1 MPSSKVFNIQPIG
14 NVTITKKRGIKRIS
28 LRVLANGTIAVTM
41 PPYVPYVVGQQFA
54 KSHTEW
60 INKRSQSIHNLTL
73 YNQMPIGKTYRLR
86 ITNGSTTKAR
96 LINDTISLTYS
107 TTLDDPQVL
116 KTTKLAVKRA
126 IKKESEQ
133 LLPNQTAALA
143 KRFGYNYSQVV
154 VRPMKTRWGSCSSKQ
169 IIALNTYLMM
179 LPWPVINY
187 VIIHELAH
195 TKHMNHSKQFWEAVA
210 QMEPNYKDL
219 KKQLKTLQP
228 QVHSFYI

>member
-1 MPSSKVFNIQPIG
+1 MPSSKVFNVQPIG

-28 LRVLANGTIAVTM
+28 LRVLANGTITVTM
-41 PPYVPYVVGQQFA
+41 PPYVPYVIGQQFV

-60 INKRSQSIHNLTL
+60 INKRSQSIHNLIL
-73 YNQMPIGKTYRLR
+73 YNQMPVGKTYRLR
-86 ITNGSTTKAR
+86 ITKGSTTKAR
-96 LINDTISLTYS
+96 LIKDSIALSYN
-107 TTLDDPQVL
+107 TTLNDPLVL
-116 KTTKLAVKRA
+116 KSTKLAVKRA

-133 LLPNQTAALA
+133 LLPNQTAVLA

-179 LPWPVINY
+179 LPWPIINY

-195 TKHMNHSKQFWEAVA
+195 TKHMNHSKQFWGAVA